1 MAFLLKLVFGSCAR
15 LWSET
20 VSFTFVSCTKEAPVL
35 PRLFEDFWLFRFT
48 DKVKVSWYSF
58 GKCSFTNRL
67 RKVSEDKRGTEK
79 CECLDFSSKL
89 LWMLI
94 SCVKLCFGD
103 FVQQSCAID
112 VVTCRQTFTNGLQP
126 SRPWIEGVRRE
137 EHSWFVWRC
146 LPMQAIAIACKLD
159 HCLTCINQWK
169 LVIR

>member
-1 MAFLLKLVFGSCAR
+1 MRQYSSPSFPALRKHLFFLVYLKISGFSVLRIKWKCLDTLLENALLLTVF
-15 LWSET
+15 
-20 VSFTFVSCTKEAPVL
+20 
-35 PRLFEDFWLFRFT
+35 
-48 DKVKVSWYSF
+48 
-58 GKCSFTNRL
+58 

-94 SCVKLCFGD
+94 SCVKLFFGH

-112 VVTCRQTFTNGLQP
+112 VVTCRQTFTNGLQL